1 MIGFIT
7 TPFWTRGTLLVRTS
21 PSTWLFNFWM
31 WSGRLFLCTNG
42 FTLLLLGGDFIW
54 GLGSEAGF
62 GGAAGTGLGLMLASF
77 SLFCPTILTT
87 QTYNYKTELSYWWKL
102 KILTWN
108 DLLDKHSVQRRQ
120 GVFGWLH
127 YPVDDGNFP
136 SCGIYC
142 TNISLQFNGRCLYNY
157 FAPN

>member
-31 WSGRLFLCTNG
+31 WSGRLFLCTSG

-54 GLGSEAGF
+54 GLGSETGF

-77 SLFCPTILTT
+77 SLFCPTTLTT
-87 QTYNYKTELSYWWKL
+87 QTYNYKTEECKDKNKNSYLKWSPWQTLCTEEARDLLMAPPHRWWWKL
-102 KILTWN
+102 SLLW
-108 DLLDKHSVQRRQ
+108 DLLHEH
-120 GVFGWLH
+120 LLA
-127 YPVDDGNFP
+127 
-136 SCGIYC
+136 I
-142 TNISLQFNGRCLYNY
+142 
-157 FAPN
+157 